1 MRKCDSCN
9 DEFTENQHQQEDDSL
24 YQVDSAMLDDGPN
37 SSDNENSQEEISK
50 GPAHDKKNEEPA
62 IIQSNI
68 EEENTGNT
76 VLINRK
82 AGDEECAKCKKD
94 VLNGI
99 RCISCLKAWHC
110 KCGGPNKEDIK

>member
-1 MRKCDSCN
+1 MMDLIALTMRIVRG
-9 DEFTENQHQQEDDSL
+9 EEN
-24 YQVDSAMLDDGPN
+24 
-37 SSDNENSQEEISK
+37 SK

-68 EEENTGNT
+68 ENT

-82 AGDEECAKCKKD
+82 AGDEKCAKCKKN

-99 RCISCLKAWHC
+99 RCISCLKAWHY
-110 KCGGPNKEDIK
+110 KCGGPNKEDI